1 MLATGTHIT
10 SLIEVLLEKKERFV
24 IFLREFE
31 DFLAMATGMAT
42 GDGYRDGQGWP
53 GWSRQVPPGTSRLV
67 AVSNLASTAL
77 SAWVEIL
84 PS

>member
-1 MLATGTHIT
+1 M
-10 SLIEVLLEKKERFV
+10 

-31 DFLAMATGMAT
+31 DFLAMA
-42 GDGYRDGQGWP
+42 RDGQGWP
-53 GWSRQVPPGTSRLV
+53 GASRGASLV